1 MPRWFIQP
9 YLCVGGSKSS
19 LVPSQ
24 KYCIHLPPPTSSASI
39 RRMRP
44 SIILSGP
51 VAINVASMINA
62 IVGHHAHTLCAI
74 TAQFFQSE
82 RCTAMQAFHNH
93 AYFCALSRSPD
104 DGACFLLS
112 VDPDGASHWSKYVLQ
127 VGDISDFFMG
137 RLIPP
142 NL

>member
-1 MPRWFIQP
+1 MPRWFIQL

-24 KYCIHLPPPTSSASI
+24 KCCIHLPPPTGSASI
-39 RRMRP
+39 RRTRP

-74 TAQFFQSE
+74 TTQFFQFDPSE
-82 RCTAMQAFHNH
+82 RSAAMQAFHNH
-93 AYFCALSRSPD
+93 AYFCALSRPPD
-104 DGACFLLS
+104 DWACFCCLLTQT
-112 VDPDGASHWSKYVLQ
+112 VQATGANRYFRWE
-127 VGDISDFFMG
+127 I
-137 RLIPP
+137 
-142 NL
+142 